1 LVWGDLER
9 EKSDNK
15 NDLDPI
21 PSSGEPSQSA
31 SQPKEQ
37 FKKDDDFVMS
47 YNETS
52 FGSVSLALQL
62 QMSTLLCT

>member
-1 LVWGDLER
+1 MTFGWFGGDLER

-21 PSSGEPSQSA
+21 ASSGEPSQPV
-31 SQPKEQ
+31 SQRSS
-37 FKKDDDFVMS
+37 KKDFVMS

-62 QMSTLLCT
+62 QMSTVLCT